1 MKTQKFDAEIYP
13 LAVIQRAVRDYAE
26 IAQIQIFPFKKYTT
40 CVFYDCVASEELTV
54 KEFGNYLIDLIG
66 SAKDTV

>member
-26 IAQIQIFPFKKYTT
+26 IAQIQIFPLKKYTA

>member
-1 MKTQKFDAEIYP
+1 MKKQKFDAEIYP

-26 IAQIQIFPFKKYTT
+26 IARIQILPLKKYTA

>member
-26 IAQIQIFPFKKYTT
+26 IAQIQILPLKKYTA